1 MTDPSTQRVAIVTGV
16 SRRSGIG
23 FAVARRL
30 RADGYRVLVHSWSE
44 ADAEQGLSDPGGTT
58 AVLADLGGEGSAL
71 AHVEA
76 DLAEP
81 AAAAAVVDAALGAF
95 GAVDALVVNHA
106 TSPTDNLRTTT
117 AELLDRAWAVNARS
131 AVLLCQAFARRRE
144 RTRADGRIV
153 LFSSGQHREPMP
165 EELSYAISKGAL
177 HQMTATLADALADDG
192 ITLNAVNP
200 GPVDSGWPSQQLR
213 ARLQPSFPA
222 GRWGTPDD
230 IAKVVAWLCSPDSA
244 WVTGQVLD
252 AEGGFRR
259 RAAG

>member
-58 AVLADLGGEGSAL
+58 AVLADLGGEGPAL

-106 TSPTDNLRTTT
+106 TPLRSPTFALLRPQRFTHPDRDDRT
-117 AELLDRAWAVNARS
+117 AV
-131 AVLLCQAFARRRE
+131 C
-144 RTRADGRIV
+144 
-153 LFSSGQHREPMP
+153 
-165 EELSYAISKGAL
+165 
-177 HQMTATLADALADDG
+177 
-192 ITLNAVNP
+192 
-200 GPVDSGWPSQQLR
+200 
-213 ARLQPSFPA
+213 
-222 GRWGTPDD
+222 
-230 IAKVVAWLCSPDSA
+230 
-244 WVTGQVLD
+244 
-252 AEGGFRR
+252 R
-259 RAAG
+259 RATGR